1 MAKIQYKPI
10 SLNLSFPRG
19 DTFSFTAHLKDANG
33 NTLILTANDKL
44 FLTVKE
50 KNSDTV
56 KFQLTIDNGIEY
68 SNERYVF
75 TFADTDTDSLLFKEY
90 NYDIELVTTERH
102 RTLVVGILTLTT
114 EVTYKADEV
123 A

>member
-10 SLNLSFPRG
+10 KLNISFPRG
-19 DTFSFTAHLKDANG
+19 DTFLLITHLKDAED
-33 NTLILTANDKL
+33 NTLILTETDKL
-44 FLTVKE
+44 YLTVKE

-56 KFQLTIDNGIEY
+56 KVQLTLGDGIEY
-68 SNERYVF
+68 SNERYIF
-75 TFADTDTDSLLFKEY
+75 TFADTDSDELLFKEY
-90 NYDIELVTTERH
+90 DYDIELVTTERH

-114 EVTYKADEV
+114 EVTYKGDE